1 MTKYVK
7 INHNMDNTD
16 YRIINVVGIKNQKSE
31 VIVFNYTWY
40 KNRDGHQCRL
50 IVWHENKKYSY
61 TTSGGGYCKQ
71 STATSYIIKDVFNIS
86 TYEGYDPDIQVNQF
100 ASLYFDNILFLTNE
114 RGQDIKRLNCNNENC
129 YYIS

>member
-16 YRIINVVGIKNQKSE
+16 FQIINVVGVKNQKTE

-50 IVWHENKKYSY
+50 VVWYDNQKYSY
-61 TTSGGGYCKQ
+61 STSGGGYCKQ
-71 STATSYIIKDVFNIS
+71 SFATSCMIQDVFEVSSN
-86 TYEGYDPDIQVNQF
+86 EGYDSSIQINQF
-100 ASLYFDNILFLTNE
+100 ASSYFDNVLFISNE
-114 RGQDIKRLNCNNENC
+114 RGQDIKRPDFNKNN
-129 YYIS
+129 IAF